1 MGINEV
7 AITLVAAGLLEII
20 YPIALAFYI
29 KRRLNGD
36 WRIYFIGCAMFLA
49 SLIRI
54 PLNNYA
60 TAAILGADLG
70 QATMMLLSAFPS
82 LTAGVFEEGARYIAY
97 RHLVKE
103 HTVENGV
110 MYGVGH
116 GGIESIFLVGVSVL
130 STGVIILTN
139 PSLVPDWQL
148 QALASTPLY
157 LPFVGFYERFMT
169 IIIQIG
175 LSMMV
180 LESFRKKDLRY
191 LVAAVLLHFFIDF
204 SVLLVVG
211 YGVLY
216 AELAVTGF
224 ALGLGYWSLEKFKG
238 GLQGE
243 GPAVP

>member
-7 AITLVAAGLLEII
+7 AITLVAAGLLEIV
-20 YPIALAFYI
+20 YPIALAFYV
-29 KRRLNGD
+29 KRRLNTD

-60 TAAILGADLG
+60 TMTILGAGLG
-70 QATMMLLSAFPS
+70 QATMMMLYAFPS

-97 RHLVKE
+97 RLLVKE
-103 HTVENGV
+103 HTLENGV
-110 MYGVGH
+110 MYGTGH

-130 STGVIILTN
+130 STGVIILIN

-148 QALASTPLY
+148 QALAATPLY

-169 IIIQIG
+169 IIVQIG
-175 LSMMV
+175 LSLMV
-180 LESFRKKDLRY
+180 LESFREKDLRY
-191 LVAAVLLHFFIDF
+191 LAAAILLHFFIDF
-204 SVLLVVG
+204 SVLLIVG
-211 YGVLY
+211 YSALY

-224 ALGLGYWSLEKFKG
+224 ALGLGYWSLEKLKG
-238 GLQGE
+238 GLQSE
-243 GPAVP
+243 GLAVP

>member
-7 AITLVAAGLLEII
+7 AITLVVAGLLEII
-20 YPIALAFYI
+20 YPIALAFYV
-29 KRRLNGD
+29 KRRLNTD

-54 PLNNYA
+54 PLNSYA
-60 TAAILGADLG
+60 TMTILGAGLG
-70 QATMMLLSAFPS
+70 QATMMLLYAFPS

-97 RHLVKE
+97 RLLVKE
-103 HTVENGV
+103 HTLENGV
-110 MYGVGH
+110 MYGAGH

-139 PSLVPDWQL
+139 PSMVPDWQL
-148 QALASTPLY
+148 QALAATPLY

-175 LSMMV
+175 LSLMV
-180 LESFRKKDLRY
+180 LESFRKNDLRY
-191 LVAAVLLHFFIDF
+191 LAAAVLLHFFIDF
-204 SVLLVVG
+204 SVLLAVG

-224 ALGLGYWSLEKFKG
+224 ALGLWYWSLRRLRD
-238 GLQGE
+238 GLQSE

>member
-20 YPIALAFYI
+20 YPIALAFYV
-29 KRRLNGD
+29 KRRLNTD

-54 PLNNYA
+54 PLNSYA
-60 TAAILGADLG
+60 TVAILGADLG

-82 LTAGVFEEGARYIAY
+82 LTAGLFEEGARYIAY

-110 MYGVGH
+110 MYGAGH

-148 QALASTPLY
+148 QALAATPLY
-157 LPFVGFYERFMT
+157 MPFVGFYERFMT

-191 LVAAVLLHFFIDF
+191 LAAAVLLHFFIDF

-224 ALGLGYWSLEKFKG
+224 ALGLGYWSLEKFKV

>member
-1 MGINEV
+1 MGLNEV
-7 AITLVAAGLLEII
+7 AITLITAGLLEII

-29 KRRLNGD
+29 KGRLNTD

-54 PLNNYA
+54 PLNSYA
-60 TAAILGADLG
+60 TAAILGAGLG
-70 QATMMLLSAFPS
+70 QATMMLLTAFPS

-97 RHLVKE
+97 RLLVKE
-103 HTVENGV
+103 HTLENGV

-116 GGIESIFLVGVSVL
+116 GGIESIFLVGISVL

-139 PSLVPDWQL
+139 PSMFPDWQI
-148 QALASTPLY
+148 QALAATPLY

-175 LSMMV
+175 LSLMV

-191 LVAAVLLHFFIDF
+191 LATAVLLHFFIDF

-224 ALGLGYWSLEKFKG
+224 ALGLGYWSLEKLKG